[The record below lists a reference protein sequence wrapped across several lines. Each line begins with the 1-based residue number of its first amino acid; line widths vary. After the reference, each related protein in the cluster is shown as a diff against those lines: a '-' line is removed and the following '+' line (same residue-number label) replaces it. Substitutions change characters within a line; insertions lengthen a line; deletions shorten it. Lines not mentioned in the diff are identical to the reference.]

1 MEDFFIKRLIWNEL
15 AYKAQFTKKGKE
27 NKTWGPGAR
36 GGQHFY
42 ISKRHLD
49 FFPELDPENKND
61 LLVLNIVTHEDNELC
76 QAKYVWNN
84 SKKSE
89 EQENGRDE
97 SRINLNG
104 NINIEQK
111 IFFKDD
117 IIIIKKESFNNEIGE
132 KEEAFVVT
140 RYREETDKS
149 DYQFLADLLDRNKKS
164 KQSKN
169 YAFASKDDLKP
180 IKNYNH
186 RLFSNVLSEDSIV
199 PKVVDNLL
207 SDKKLRKALERNDE
221 YVQKTLEQHVLRGIK
236 ERYNN
241 QCLVTGIG
249 YRWTIPTTERLRKG
263 KGIEGAHIK
272 PRVHKG
278 EYSPA
283 NIIPLLAPIHDLFDN
298 GIFTIQDNYTIEIHE
313 IALNDPLLS
322 NIHELNGKKLK
333 VPKKIELS
341 KDSLKHHRDEIFG
354 NFIENKAIRNNE

>member
-1 MEDFFIKRLIWNEL
+1 MEDFFIKRLIRNEL
-15 AYKAQFTKKGKE
+15 AYVDQYDTDGDE
-27 NKTWGPGAR
+27 NEKWGPGAR
-36 GGQHFY
+36 AGQHFY

-49 FFPELDPENKND
+49 FFPKLDPKNKND
-61 LLVLNIVTHEDNELC
+61 LLVLNIVTHENNELC

-97 SRINLNG
+97 SRINLNA

-207 SDKKLRKALERNDE
+207 SDNKLRKALERNDE
-221 YVQKTLEQHVLRGIK
+221 EEQKTLEQHVLRGIK
-236 ERYNN
+236 EKYNN
-241 QCLVTGIG
+241 QCLVTNIG
-249 YRWTIPTTERLRKG
+249 YRWTNPKNKRPRTGI
-263 KGIEGAHIK
+263 GIEGAHIK
-272 PRVHKG
+272 PRVHDG
-278 EYSPA
+278 EYSTY
-283 NIIPLLAPIHDLFDN
+283 NIIPLVKPIHDLFDN
-298 GIFTIQDNYTIEIHE
+298 GIFTIRDNYTIEIHE

-333 VPKKIELS
+333 LPKGITLS
-341 KDSLKHHRDEIFG
+341 KDSLKHHREEVFG
-354 NFIENKAIRNNE
+354 NFKTNKPIRKL